1 MICNSLAKSLQS
13 GLTHYLT
20 NIVANNAEKVEN
32 FIIQRLLYRIKSLT
46 LQTKRDMDKKNKE
59 IEISEP
65 RMVKSHDVK
74 LDTEYAEWI
83 AEVKYRYRSA
93 QVKAAVKV
101 NGEKLLFNW
110 QMGRDLVQKKAE
122 ERWGAGVVEQVSLDL
137 RREFPQEDGF
147 SARNLHY
154 MKQWYLYYTTEASK
168 LQRPIAEIVLMTGI
182 EVKSAKLQRPVAEL
196 KEEKLQR
203 PIGELVKQP
212 VSETENY
219 PNDEFPLPFAL
230 VPWGQ
235 HIEIITRS
243 ESLEEALFYMQHV
256 IEKGLSRTALVNC
269 YKAHLYEHQGKI
281 VNNFSTYLPEPQSHL
296 VQEVLKENY
305 DFGFAT
311 IDHEPFEERELEDAL
326 TNDVTNLLLEM
337 GTGFA
342 FMGRQKEIIVGGR
355 SRKIDLLFY
364 HVRLRCYIACEIKV
378 KPFEPEFT
386 GKLNYYVS
394 AVDEL
399 VKAPDD
405 NPTIGLLIC
414 SDMDKTDVQWSF
426 RGITTPMGVA
436 ITTISV
442 SKICYLPKSN

>member
-1 MICNSLAKSLQS
+1 MS
-13 GLTHYLT
+13 
-20 NIVANNAEKVEN
+20 
-32 FIIQRLLYRIKSLT
+32 
-46 LQTKRDMDKKNKE
+46 KKNKE

-65 RMVKSHDVK
+65 RIVKSHDVK

-83 AEVKYRYRSA
+83 AEVKHRYRSA

-137 RREFPQEDGF
+137 RREFPDEDGF
-147 SARNLHY
+147 SARNLRY
-154 MKQWYLYYTTEASK
+154 MKQWYQYYTSEA
-168 LQRPIAEIVLMTGI
+168 
-182 EVKSAKLQRPVAEL
+182 AKLQRPVAEIMAVYGIEVNL
-196 KEEKLQR
+196 QKLQR
-203 PIGELVKQP
+203 PVAELQSSINQECLKLQRPVGELVKQP
-212 VSETENY
+212 VSETGYNT
-219 PNDEFPLPFAL
+219 NNEFPLPFAL

-269 YKAHLYEHQGKI
+269 YKAHLYDHQGKI

-311 IDHEPFEERELEDAL
+311 VDHEPFEERELEDAL
-326 TNDVTNLLLEM
+326 TSDVTNLLLEM

-436 ITTISV
+436 TYNNIRIKDV
-442 SKICYLPKSN
+442 LPTQEQLKERMELLQKELRATKRLMKKQPNK